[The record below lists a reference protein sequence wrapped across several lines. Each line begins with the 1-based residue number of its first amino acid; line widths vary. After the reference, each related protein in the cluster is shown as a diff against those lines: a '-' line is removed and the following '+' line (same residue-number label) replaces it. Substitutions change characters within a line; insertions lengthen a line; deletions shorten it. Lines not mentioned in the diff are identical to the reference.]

1 VGLSAC
7 FALFFA
13 RCGRYACGVG
23 CNAQNLGGIN
33 KHIIKS
39 WNL

>member
-13 RCGRYACGVG
+13 RCGSCADGADAVVG
-23 CNAQNLGGIN
+23 CAGAGDP
-33 KHIIKS
+33 
-39 WNL
+39 